1 MKNKKIISQIEK
13 TPVYEYADN
22 VLKGNIVANKYIKI
36 ACKDFISELNNPD
49 SPYIF
54 SYKSLKLI
62 SNVLKLIVMPDG
74 LLTGKSAYDSLA
86 GFQWFFIG
94 NALCWKMANNHA
106 KRRYE
111 KSLLFIARKNG
122 KTFIVGVLFILLL
135 LLEPKFSKFFSVA
148 PNLDESS
155 LIKQQMNEL
164 IQSSP
169 ALVKHFKIKKR
180 DITQIDRDTLFTP
193 LATSKNRMDGRKA
206 SVFVADEVG
215 ALPDRGPIDA
225 MISSQMNMLNRTGIL
240 ISTAYD
246 TLSNPMTTEVDVAK
260 RNLKSDNEDRDP
272 TLFSLLYM
280 PDNPKKWMTSDDE
293 LLKANPLAAEL
304 SDNLDF
310 LKVLRRRA
318 INNPEERREF
328 LTKHLDVFLSGEQTE
343 KFLDENDV
351 KLAQLKDN
359 FDWNGKDV
367 YIGLDLAVSNDNTG
381 VTMSYYDPDERK
393 MYAKSW
399 CFWPKGRTQ
408 EKSRVEHVNYEAFES
423 AGFGFGCGDM
433 SIDYGTIQKFI
444 EDLQTKYNVN
454 VKGICYDKYNAA
466 DLISHLSIDDGFD
479 CILVPQNT
487 VTLYPGTKFV
497 RELFENKM
505 FKFDKNEL
513 FRLNLLNAKVVV
525 NPELAYRLRKKEK
538 NTKIDMA
545 AALMNTSYAW
555 YNDIVNNNLDSDRS
569 LIHIIG

>member
-13 TPVYEYADN
+13 TPVYGYASN
-22 VLKGNIVANKYIKI
+22 VLDGTIVTNEYIKI
-36 ACKDFISELNNPD
+36 ACKDFIDELNDPN
-49 SPYIF
+49 SKYIF

-74 LLTGKSAYDSLA
+74 LSTGKSAYDALA

-94 NALCWKMANNHA
+94 NALCWKMADNHA

-111 KSLLFIARKNG
+111 QSLLFIARKNG

-148 PNLDESS
+148 PNLEEST
-155 LIKQQMNEL
+155 LIKQQMDEL
-164 IQSSP
+164 IKVSP
-169 ALVKHFKIKKR
+169 ALVNHFDVKKR
-180 DITQIDRDTLFTP
+180 DISQVDRETIFTP

-246 TLSNPMTTEVDVAK
+246 TLSNPMTSEVNIAK
-260 RNLKSDNEDRDP
+260 RNLKSKKEDRDP

-280 PDNPKKWMTSDDE
+280 PDKPKEWMTNDDE

-304 SDNLDF
+304 SDNFDF
-310 LKVLRRRA
+310 LKTLRRRA
-318 INNPEERREF
+318 IDDPGKRREF
-328 LTKHLDVFLSGEQTE
+328 LTKHLDVFLAGEQTE
-343 KFLDENDV
+343 KFLNESDV
-351 KLAQLKDN
+351 DAAQLKDD
-359 FDWNGKDV
+359 FDWNGKSV
-367 YIGLDLAVSNDNTG
+367 YVGLDLAVSNDNTG
-381 VTMSYYDPDERK
+381 VTMSYYDPDYRK
-393 MYAKSW
+393 MFAKSW
-399 CFWPKGRTQ
+399 CFWPKGRAD
-408 EKSRVEHVNYEAFES
+408 EKSRTEHINYQAFED
-423 AGFGFGCGDM
+423 AGYGYGCGSM
-433 SIDYGTIQKFI
+433 SIDYGAIGDFI
-444 EDLQTKYNVN
+444 ESLPDKYGVTIR
-454 VKGICYDKYNAA
+454 GICYDKYNAA
-466 DLISHLSIDDGFD
+466 DLISRLSNDGFD
-479 CILVPQNT
+479 CIVVPQNT

-497 RELFENKM
+497 RELFENKL

-513 FRLNLLNAKVVV
+513 FRLNLTNAKVVV
-525 NPELAYRLRKKEK
+525 NPELAYRLRKKEV

-555 YNDIVNNNLDSDRS
+555 YNDIVNDNLDDDDA
-569 LIHIIG
+569 LIHII